1 MSLFKL
7 VRSVCNCQK
16 QGFFILLCLAA
27 TSLVF
32 LFQNPNWGLE
42 SIISLRQ
49 RYDLAASDKKVKLD
63 TYPANLLINGAQDM
77 TEATVSLSK
86 QRAIKLEERLRTLSD
101 GDSFS
106 ARSDLTLN
114 LPQSS
119 SDSPDSH
126 LCPYE
131 GLVPREQLTFTPR
144 NKSCVPY
151 KRTDE
156 DCNEAFKYF
165 GEYNLTSEPLQCDS
179 EASRPICTFLTEFR
193 FSPHDKVL
201 VTCWRDVCSQS
212 SPILLGCSDPEFGT
226 VDKEEAWVKFHSIG
240 ELEQELPKIVVQ
252 NSLHGFNFCLLKC
265 KIDGRMV
272 KQALIFPPI
281 LKHMIQNAPRS
292 RKKINVNIILEDSVS
307 RSHFYRSMPRSVQS
321 LRDIYR
327 DASFQ
332 ATVLDFEL
340 VQSYAA
346 FTLPNVQFLMA
357 GKSLKGSRKIL
368 KRLNGIG
375 ILTEKFKRFGYQ
387 TLMHED
393 LCWYDQWGTFLS
405 PEYKKRLKPFSDGLK
420 SIYEEFKQSTDRYVD
435 NKAMTL
441 LSCEILKVFG
451 ISNPFG
457 GKYTSN
463 YCWDGRSL
471 SEYLLFYV
479 RRFISLVDR
488 NPEVAPALVYTH
500 LNTGHEPSGKRIRTD
515 DTILSKFLEEMARS
529 DNTLTILISDHG
541 GKTSDYAI
549 ETLPGSLEVYSPMMF
564 MIIPHKVTKRLG
576 KDRMNALILNQKR
589 LVTFADLHHTLNA
602 IAALTDDG
610 RTNDKDSGLLQPVPQ
625 TRTCADIKDI
635 SSEGMCRCKGWRKF
649 LSPNSMEVIWLAEF
663 ALGQINNMI
672 QMQYSQGIAG
682 NESKRR
688 NGFGR
693 CAMFVGKSIERPR
706 QELIGKDYITTLV
719 LVVEPAYGVES
730 KERFEV
736 QLKHSSVREHNITF
750 IKYTRLS
757 FYSRYKGCVDKN
769 VDLNLCACTPHP
781 SSKHRGSNIEDL
793 IRARHFVD
801 FGMTSSTRSLVSK
814 CLLVTL
820 RHLKRLVVSKKQTRV
835 MSIELAN
842 VCKNETLRVKI
853 GGIHRVTRFSL
864 ALPISLVLKPRTI
877 RFSLSVLNGWKYG
890 LFKPVFVH
898 SRYGH
903 GSKRGKVT

>member
-1 MSLFKL
+1 MTKVVNTSFVSLIADKMG
-7 VRSVCNCQK
+7 Q
-16 QGFFILLCLAA
+16 
-27 TSLVF
+27 
-32 LFQNPNWGLE
+32 LE
-42 SIISLRQ
+42 
-49 RYDLAASDKKVKLD
+49 
-63 TYPANLLINGAQDM
+63 TYPAHLLINGAHDM
-77 TEATVSLSK
+77 TEAAVTLSK
-86 QRAIKLEERLRTLSD
+86 HRAIELEERLRTLSD
-101 GDSFS
+101 EESLT

-114 LPQSS
+114 QPQTSSAS
-119 SDSPDSH
+119 SDSHTCS
-126 LCPYE
+126 YE
-131 GLVPREQLTFTPR
+131 GLVPAKQLTFTPR

-151 KRTDE
+151 RRTDE
-156 DCNEAFKYF
+156 DCNVAFKYF
-165 GEYNLTSEPLQCDS
+165 GAYNLTSEPVQCDKQ
-179 EASRPICTFLTEFR
+179 ASRPICTFLTEFR
-193 FSPHDKVL
+193 FSPKDKVS

-212 SPILLGCSDPEFGT
+212 SPILLGCSDPEFGV
-226 VDKEEAWVKFHSIG
+226 VDKEEDWVKFHSIG
-240 ELEQELPKIVVQ
+240 ELEQDLPAIVVQ
-252 NSLHGFNFCLLKC
+252 NSVQGFNFCLLQC
-265 KIDGRMV
+265 KIDGHMV

-281 LKHMIQNAPRS
+281 LKHAIQNAPLS
-292 RKKINVNIILEDSVS
+292 KKKINVNIILEDSVS

-346 FTLPNVQFLMA
+346 FTLPNVQFMMA
-357 GKSLKGSRKIL
+357 GKSLKGRRKVP
-368 KRLNGIG
+368 KRVNGIS

-393 LCWYDQWGTFLS
+393 LCWYDQWGSFLS
-405 PEYKKRLKPFSDGLK
+405 PEYKKKVKPFTEGFK
-420 SIYEEFKQSTDRYVD
+420 SIFEEFKQSTDRYVD

-441 LSCEILKVFG
+441 LSCEILKEFG
-451 ISNPFG
+451 TSNPFE
-457 GKYTSN
+457 GKSTRN

-488 NPEVAPALVYTH
+488 KPEVAPALVYTH
-500 LNTGHEPSGKRIRTD
+500 LNTGHEPSGKRIRAD
-515 DTILSKFLEEMARS
+515 DNILSKFLEEMARS
-529 DNTLTILISDHG
+529 DNTLTLLISDHG

-564 MIIPHKVTKRLG
+564 MIIPHKVAQRLG
-576 KDRMNALILNQKR
+576 KDRMNALKLNQKR
-589 LVTFADLHHTLNA
+589 LVTFADLHHTLNS
-602 IAALTDDG
+602 IAALIDDG
-610 RTNDKDSGLLQPVPQ
+610 RTQDKVSGLLQPIPL

-635 SSEGMCRCKGWRKF
+635 SPEGMCRCEGWRKF

-672 QMQYSQGIAG
+672 QMQYSQGFAG
-682 NESKRR
+682 NKSKRK

-706 QELIGKDYITTLV
+706 QELLGKDYITTLV

-769 VDLNLCACTPHP
+769 VDLNLCACAMHH
-781 SSKHRGSNIEDL
+781 SNKHRRSDIEDL

-801 FGMTSSTRSLVSK
+801 FGMTSSTRSLASK
-814 CLLVTL
+814 CLLVTI

-835 MSIELAN
+835 MSIEVAN
-842 VCKNETLRVKI
+842 VCENETMRVKL
-853 GGIHRVTRFSL
+853 GGIHRVTRFSR
-864 ALPISLVLKPRTI
+864 ALPISIVLMPRTI
-877 RFSLSVLNGWKYG
+877 QFSLSVLNEWKYG
-890 LFKPVFVH
+890 LFKPVFLH
-898 SRYGH
+898 SRH
-903 GSKRGKVT
+903 SSKREKGHITRTS